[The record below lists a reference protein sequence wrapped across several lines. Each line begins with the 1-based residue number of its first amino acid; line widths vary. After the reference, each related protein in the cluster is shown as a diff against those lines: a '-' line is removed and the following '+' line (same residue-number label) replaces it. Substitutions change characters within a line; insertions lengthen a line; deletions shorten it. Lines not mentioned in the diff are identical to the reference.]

1 MHNFDCGVI
10 NVYDLQC
17 SLKAF
22 CFFETSESIIFLSL
36 NFWLMEELIL
46 SRRHLQYLLGFSK
59 ENLFTTGPIFGQAA
73 DPTAAALPPTDTIEQ
88 IDINT
93 VAEHAKQA
101 IRVLPGGMSVLGI
114 FVVGPNLASPEG
126 KAHLCQSLKVL
137 ADMCSS
143 DFYQMGIPS
152 NRKFVVLSANSSEKT
167 LDCSSCEILKKGVSI
182 KPMTYSVVPEIIW
195 HEIAALVDLDIQMLI
210 SANRTALP
218 LWDQLKPLLLKLE
231 EVINSNGI
239 AFPKAGIVKI
249 TDTISEVL
257 MKQKKNLASLPIQN
271 DLDEGD
277 KQALMVDVM
286 LKEDLSESKDVN
298 IVSGDGSRMIL
309 SGAVMCRTYVHNDAD
324 VQMCK
329 KVINEDIM
337 HSLIARLEM
346 HCDSLIEEEPDDVCD
361 DVVIHEPPRRMMV
374 RLPCS
379 EVLFSDYLFP
389 GELVTEAKQ
398 SLQSLLDVSVRDVD
412 ILHSSAGL
420 SEFKYDELNTRT
432 LENTNVLPAKND
444 VFKFIFLVLGIL
456 VPIIGFLIFHHQ
468 Q

>member
-59 ENLFTTGPIFGQAA
+59 ENLFTTGPIFGQCDGDKKFMVHVAQAA

-329 KVINEDIM
+329 KV
-337 HSLIARLEM
+337 
-346 HCDSLIEEEPDDVCD
+346 
-361 DVVIHEPPRRMMV
+361 
-374 RLPCS
+374 
-379 EVLFSDYLFP
+379 
-389 GELVTEAKQ
+389 
-398 SLQSLLDVSVRDVD
+398 SV
-412 ILHSSAGL
+412 
-420 SEFKYDELNTRT
+420 K
-432 LENTNVLPAKND
+432 
-444 VFKFIFLVLGIL
+444 
-456 VPIIGFLIFHHQ
+456 PIQ
-468 Q
+468 TS